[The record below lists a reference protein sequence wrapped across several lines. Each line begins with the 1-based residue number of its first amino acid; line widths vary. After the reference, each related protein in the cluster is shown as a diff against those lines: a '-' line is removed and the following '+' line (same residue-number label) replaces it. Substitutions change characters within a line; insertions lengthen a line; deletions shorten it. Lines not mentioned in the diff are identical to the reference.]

1 MTYVIEVSQM
11 FVKSLFKKF
20 LKKIKKL
27 KGTFTVVVSFRVLSL
42 ASGATG
48 LDYKIRDGKQCSL

>member
-11 FVKSLFKKF
+11 FVKSLFKIF

-27 KGTFTVVVSFRVLSL
+27 KGTFNLVISFRVLSL
-42 ASGATG
+42 
-48 LDYKIRDGKQCSL
+48 SLVGVIDQD